1 METKTYSIRDMA
13 RLSGRSA
20 DTLRYYEKIG
30 LLDRVRR
37 EPNGYR
43 LYSDA
48 DLAWIA
54 FLDRLRATD
63 MSIADMRRFAELRR
77 KGDATVSARRELL
90 EQHEAGLRQRLGEL
104 EQGLAA
110 IRGKID
116 HYKQLEGKRT

>member
-1 METKTYSIRDMA
+1 MYTIRDMA
-13 RLSGRSA
+13 RQSGRSA

-43 LYSDA
+43 AYSDA

-54 FLDRLRATD
+54 FLDRLRATG
-63 MSIADMRRFAELRR
+63 MSIADMTRFAELRR
-77 KGDATVSARRELL
+77 QGDGTVAARRELL
-90 EQHEAGLRQRLGEL
+90 EKHEAELTRRLQEL

-110 IRGKID
+110 IRSKIE
-116 HYKQLEGKRT
+116 HYSEMERKRT